1 MSFNS
6 NVFKIGSTNEQVK
19 NYQQCKVVIN
29 SPYTNDM
36 QVKYPPE
43 QMQTESQRHF
53 VPEELRSERAD
64 VPKITERNIT
74 LEQDTSFVI
83 GDNFYK
89 TLSHILSNILAKQD
103 AKLIANIWDRTG
115 NIILN
120 GTELCNII
128 AALCNIDVNAVSIVY
143 GDEEPGCLTKIKP
156 LKNILNIKI
165 DNKDF
170 KLFYNEPYNI
180 LQDEFRISLTN
191 MIIA

>member
-29 SPYTNDM
+29 SPYTNET
-36 QVKYPPE
+36 QVKYPPDT
-43 QMQTESQRHF
+43 QSESQRHF
-53 VPEELRSERAD
+53 VPEELRSE
-64 VPKITERNIT
+64 PKIIERNISI
-74 LEQDTSFVI
+74 EGDTNIVV

-156 LKNILNIKI
+156 LKPILNIKI

-180 LQDEFRISLTN
+180 LQDEFRISLSTVL
-191 MIIA
+191 IT

>member
-1 MSFNS
+1 MKLSIWLFVYVLIQN
-6 NVFKIGSTNEQVK
+6 FKELSLYIIYIEIFSK
-19 NYQQCKVVIN
+19 NFIYIIIKFFI
-29 SPYTNDM
+29 
-36 QVKYPPE
+36 KYI
-43 QMQTESQRHF
+43 
-53 VPEELRSERAD
+53 LCY
-64 VPKITERNIT
+64 N
-74 LEQDTSFVI
+74 
-83 GDNFYK
+83 
-89 TLSHILSNILAKQD
+89 ILSNILAKQD

-156 LKNILNIKI
+156 LKPILNIKI

-180 LQDEFRISLTN
+180 LQDEFRISLSTVL
-191 MIIA
+191 IA

>member
-29 SPYTNDM
+29 SPYGPTNDM

-43 QMQTESQRHF
+43 QQTQNESQRHF
-53 VPEELRSERAD
+53 VPEELRSD
-64 VPKITERNIT
+64 SKIIERNIT
-74 LEQDTSFVI
+74 LEQDIGFVV

-156 LKNILNIKI
+156 LKPILNIKI

-180 LQDEFRISLTN
+180 LQDEFRISLSAVF
-191 MIIA
+191 IA